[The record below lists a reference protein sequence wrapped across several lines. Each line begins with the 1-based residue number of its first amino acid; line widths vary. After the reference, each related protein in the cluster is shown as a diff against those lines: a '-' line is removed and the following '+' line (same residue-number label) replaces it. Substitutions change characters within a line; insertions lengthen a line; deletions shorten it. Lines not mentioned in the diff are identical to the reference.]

1 MAHLTDAAVKRL
13 PIPDKGNKLTY
24 DDEVKGFA
32 VRVTAAGARSF
43 VLRYRVRSSMR
54 ERTYTIGDA
63 AHWRCT
69 EARAE
74 AKRLKHLVDQGEDP
88 QGDLQDERSA
98 PTMADLCARFEAEHL
113 PRVRPSTR
121 GYYQQAIRKYVL
133 AILGPHT
140 KVADVAFADIDAMH
154 RKITASYPYGANRT
168 VAMLSKV
175 FTLAQRW
182 GLRDSNPCKGVERN
196 YEATRKRYLSGD
208 ELARLTAALAEHDD
222 KQAADI
228 IRMLLLSGARRGEAF
243 AMKWADLDLNAGI
256 WTKLGHTLKQKTDH
270 VVPLSAPA
278 RQLLA
283 GIRTAQRPPG
293 EYVFPGRYG
302 HGHREAINK
311 SWARL
316 CKAAGI
322 TNLRIHDLRHS
333 YASHLASSGVSLH
346 VIGGLLGHASTAT
359 THRYSHLYDD
369 TLRQVTERVGALVES
384 AGKAALDTVVPIKRG
399 GRP

>member
-196 YEATRKRYLSGD
+196 YEATRKRYFSGD

-228 IRMLLLSGARRGEAF
+228 IRMLLLSGARRGEVF